1 MRELADGVWVLR
13 GLPGYA
19 VNAYLVGD
27 VLVDAGTRLEARSIL
42 RQLRDRPLSAHA
54 LTHAHP
60 DHNGASRAVCTQRG
74 VPYWVGGG
82 DAAAARDG
90 TIIQTDFPQLPFGA
104 FLDGLLSG
112 PAHPV
117 DRELGEGDEIA
128 GFAVLDTPG
137 HTRGHIALWREADR
151 TLIAGDVL
159 LGINPR
165 TLRPGPHRHV
175 QASHVDPATNEAS
188 LRRLVELRPELVC
201 FGHGPPLR
209 DATPRLEAML

>member
-1 MRELADGVWVLR
+1 MRELADGVWVLK

-19 VNAYLVGD
+19 VNFYLAGD
-27 VLVDAGTRLEARSIL
+27 VLVDAGTRLDAGSIL
-42 RQLRDRPLSAHA
+42 RQLRGRELAAHA

-74 VPYWVGGG
+74 VPYWVGAG

-90 TIIQTDFPQLPFGA
+90 TIIQTDFPRLPLG
-104 FLDGLLSG
+104 GLWDNLLCG

-117 DRELGEGDEIA
+117 DRELREGDEVG
-128 GFAVLDTPG
+128 GFTVLETPG

-159 LGINPR
+159 LGLNPR
-165 TLRPGPHRHV
+165 TLRGGPHRHV
-175 QASHVDPATNEAS
+175 AATHVDAARNEES
-188 LRRLVELRPELVC
+188 LRRIAKLRPELVC

-209 DATPRLEAML
+209 DAADRLEAMI

>member
-19 VNAYLVGD
+19 VNCYLVGD
-27 VLVDAGTRLEARSIL
+27 VLVDAATRLDQRSIL

-74 VPYWVGGG
+74 VPYWVGAA
-82 DAAAARDG
+82 DAPAARDG
-90 TIIQTDFPQLPFGA
+90 TIIRTDFPQLPFGG
-104 FLDGLLSG
+104 FWDGLLSG

-117 DRELGEGDEIA
+117 DRELGEGDEVA
-128 GFAVLDTPG
+128 DFTVLDTPG
-137 HTRGHIALWREADR
+137 HTRGHIALWRESDR
-151 TLIAGDVL
+151 VLIAGDVL

-175 QASHVDPATNEAS
+175 QATHVDAEQNEAS
-188 LRRLVELRPELVC
+188 LQRIVELRPELVC

-209 DATPRLEAML
+209 DAASRLEAML

>member
-1 MRELADGVWVLR
+1 MRELADDVFVLQ

-19 VNAYLVGD
+19 VNCYLVGD
-27 VLVDAGTRLEARSIL
+27 VLVDAGIRLESGSIL
-42 RQLRDRPLSAHA
+42 RQLRGRPLSAHV

-74 VPYWVGGG
+74 VPYWVGAG
-82 DAAAARDG
+82 DAQAASDG

-104 FLDGLLSG
+104 LWDNLLCG

-117 DRELGEGDEIA
+117 DRPLAEGDEVA
-128 GFAVLDTPG
+128 GFTVLETPG
-137 HTRGHIALWREADR
+137 HTRGHIALWRERDR

-159 LGINPR
+159 IGVGGPR
-165 TLRPGPHRHV
+165 RHV
-175 QASHVDPATNEAS
+175 QASHVDPARNEES
-188 LRRLVELRPELVC
+188 LRRLIGLRPELVC

-209 DATPRLEAML
+209 HAAPRLEAML